1 MNTATASFVTILG
14 QLTEIALRTKQPC
27 SLKLPLSEMNSFLFG
42 HWGIKNVNF
51 SLENLCNR
59 VDFLTAKL
67 MNSWKHIDMK
77 QAIIVTQNSLQSW
90 DIAIHLEESHKIYI
104 FTKKK
109 RSTAQFTCTTN
120 RAVNPFRLINKFDHC
135 YIQTSAL
142 QPCLFNRLPT
152 RM

>member
-14 QLTEIALRTKQPC
+14 QLTEIALRTKQLC

-67 MNSWKHIDMK
+67 MNS
-77 QAIIVTQNSLQSW
+77 
-90 DIAIHLEESHKIYI
+90 
-104 FTKKK
+104 
-109 RSTAQFTCTTN
+109 
-120 RAVNPFRLINKFDHC
+120 
-135 YIQTSAL
+135 
-142 QPCLFNRLPT
+142 
-152 RM
+152 